1 MRFAVI
7 AAMIATVSAKKGEK
21 CGKDSDA
28 ALKKAVKW
36 VTQQGRCGDKEC
48 CGETNTK
55 DMVCSDKEKKNPD
68 AVKYTSFVC
77 KA

>member
-36 VTQQGRCGDKEC
+36 VTQ
-48 CGETNTK
+48 
-55 DMVCSDKEKKNPD
+55 
-68 AVKYTSFVC
+68 
-77 KA
+77 